1 MLLFASPRDRRAG
14 EAEAVEMPALAAVGR
29 AGAEAGRGGGR
40 DGGAAGDGRLASWAS
55 VGWGGDVGVGSGWAP
70 EWEWC
75 DCSCGAGDGF

>member
-1 MLLFASPRDRRAG
+1 
-14 EAEAVEMPALAAVGR
+14 MPALAAVGR

-70 EWEWC
+70 EWEWWC
-75 DCSCGAGDGF
+75 DCSCGAGDGPTASEEAVARASPVA

>member
-1 MLLFASPRDRRAG
+1 
-14 EAEAVEMPALAAVGR
+14 MPALAAVGR

-55 VGWGGDVGVGSGWAP
+55 VGWGGDVGVRVGSGWAP
-70 EWEWC
+70 ELELWC